1 MGVTGITNS
10 KLFKLRTV
18 NLNEPYKVGLNGVTS
33 IVDTGNGTSDINYTL
48 NDIRYITTVKNSKL
62 VKSDN
67 SKTSIASSKVGEIVK
82 NKTLTNSVN
91 INTIVKTNS
100 KTNQVL
106 NFEPTNDDS
115 VKPLIKYS
123 KIRDE
128 EPITLL
134 SSFRSGG
141 ELPNQGKTQLVSDTI
156 VMTDKFSYE
165 NFIDKKIYKNGRYV
179 GLISKPNVT
188 SDVFMERDV
197 SSSFERHQRLS
208 EINNLSSLINYKNGY
223 FNVVNTF

>member
-1 MGVTGITNS
+1 MGVTGFTNS

-18 NLNEPYKVGLNGVTS
+18 NLNEPYKVGLNGVTN
-33 IVDTGNGTSDINYTL
+33 IVDTGNGTSEINYTL
-48 NDIRYITTVKNSKL
+48 NDIRYVTTVKNSKL

-67 SKTSIASSKVGEIVK
+67 SKTGISSRKVGEIVK

-91 INTIVKTNS
+91 INTIVKTNR

-115 VKPLIKYS
+115 VKPLIKYT

-128 EPITLL
+128 ESIIP
-134 SSFRSGG
+134 SRGG
-141 ELPNQGKTQLVSDTI
+141 LPNQGNTNLVSDTLVI
-156 VMTDKFSYE
+156 TDKFSYE